1 MNVQDFPKVA
11 GLEQIEAAVKTG
23 RDSAL
28 ELFKAGKDTAQKFY
42 KAGSDS
48 AVKGFEKGTAFTRE
62 QVEKSFPQ
70 AVGKFDEATAFAK
83 ESMDASLASAAV
95 ASKSF
100 DAIAD
105 EFVAYG
111 KKAAETSFANAK
123 ALSGVKSFQDLLELQ
138 TGFARS
144 AFDTAFAGATKMAE
158 LAVKAAN
165 EAAEPMQTRVAKAVE
180 KYSKPVAA

>member
-1 MNVQDFPKVA
+1 MIAQDFPKVA

-23 RDSAL
+23 QDTAL
-28 ELFKAGKDTAQKFY
+28 KLFKAGKDTAQKFY
-42 KAGSDS
+42 KAGSEA
-48 AVKGFEKGTAFTRE
+48 AVKGFEKSTAYTRE
-62 QVEKSFPQ
+62 QVEKAFPQ

-83 ESMDASLASAAV
+83 ESMDASIASTAV
-95 ASKSF
+95 ATKSF
-100 DAIAD
+100 DALAD

-111 KKAAETSFANAK
+111 KKAAETTFANVK
-123 ALSGVKSFQDLLELQ
+123 AMSSVKSFQDLLELQ

-165 EAAEPMQTRVAKAVE
+165 EAAEPLQSRMAKAVE
-180 KYSKPVAA
+180 KFSKPVAA

>member
-1 MNVQDFPKVA
+1 MIAQDFTKVA

-23 RDSAL
+23 QDTAL
-28 ELFKAGKDTAQKFY
+28 KLFKAGKDTAQKFY
-42 KAGSDS
+42 KAGSDA
-48 AVKGFEKGTAFTRE
+48 AVKGFEKSTAFTRE

-70 AVGKFDEATAFAK
+70 AVGKFDEATSFAK
-83 ESMDASLASAAV
+83 VSMDASLASAAV

-111 KKAAETSFANAK
+111 KKAAETSFANMK
-123 ALSGVKSFQDLLELQ
+123 AFSSVKSFQDLVELQ
-138 TGFARS
+138 TGFARA

-158 LAVKAAN
+158 LAVKATN
-165 EAAEPMQTRVAKAVE
+165 EAAEPLQTRVAKAVE
-180 KYSKPVAA
+180 KFSKPVAA

>member
-1 MNVQDFPKVA
+1 MFAQEFPKVA

-23 RDSAL
+23 QDTAL
-28 ELFKAGKDTAQKFY
+28 KLFKAGKDTAQKFY
-42 KAGSDS
+42 QAGSDA
-48 AVKGFEKGTAFTRE
+48 AVKGFEKSSAFTRE

-70 AVGKFDEATAFAK
+70 AVGKFDEAAAFAK

-100 DAIAD
+100 DAMAD
-105 EFVAYG
+105 EFVAFG
-111 KKAAETSFANAK
+111 KKAAETSFANVK
-123 ALSGVKSFQDLLELQ
+123 ALQGVKSFQDLMELQ

-165 EAAEPMQTRVAKAVE
+165 EASEPMQSRVAKAVE
-180 KYSKPVAA
+180 KYNKPAKA